1 MVWDHTGAV
10 TRGVKT
16 ARCGLRDQLNG
27 RLVLQRSC
35 ISSSN
40 PNTFPYI
47 SECIS
52 RTEAAHL
59 ISVGMRR
66 PAWRVRMP
74 SVRSH
79 PMSASRR
86 FSANSVTSSFST
98 CAVDPAACS
107 RALQQSAPLQTSS
120 SASESLYRYSFAGLI
135 ISPSPLSWWIS
146 CKEANHSLRP
156 IHRWNLRQTKRKNK
170 MGRGMPQTWHA
181 CWPQAPRAQHRRAQW
196 PAPGRSGASS
206 RCQRHP
212 ASGIVPVIHNQ

>member
-1 MVWDHTGAV
+1 M
-10 TRGVKT
+10 KT
-16 ARCGLRDQLNG
+16 ACCGLRDQLNG
-27 RLVLQRSC
+27 RLNLQRSC
-35 ISSSN
+35 MSSSN
-40 PNTFPYI
+40 PSTFPYI
-47 SECIS
+47 SECMS

-66 PAWRVRMP
+66 PAWRDRMP
-74 SVRSH
+74 SVSSH

-120 SASESLYRYSFAGLI
+120 SASESRYRYSFAGFI

-146 CKEANHSLRP
+146 CRKANHSLRTKY
-156 IHRWNLRQTKRKNK
+156 RQSLRQTKRKNK

-181 CWPQAPRAQHRRAQW
+181 RWPQAPRAQRRPAQW

-206 RCQRHP
+206 RCQRRP
-212 ASGIVPVIHNQ
+212 ASGVVPVIHDQ